1 MRKFSDL
8 SEREGGF
15 TLIEL
20 LVVIIIIGILA
31 AIAIPLFL
39 DQRKLAVDASVKS
52 DVRSTVDNIVTA
64 QATNAASFAGAV
76 SGTNVVETVD
86 RGAGT
91 PAWNGVVAGNPTAA
105 DTTAGKNVT
114 PTGAFSVRGSSTGG
128 KNYTGVGSTPA
139 TNSSYFQF
147 TQSTG
152 QFGTVTTNAVP
163 TV

>member
-39 DQRKLAVDASVKS
+39 DQRKLAVDAQTKS

-64 QATNAASFAGAV
+64 VAAG
-76 SGTNVVETVD
+76 
-86 RGAGT
+86 
-91 PAWNGVVAGNPTAA
+91 
-105 DTTAGKNVT
+105 DTTAKIARTTGTNLVVDGAAVPAANTTVAT
-114 PTGAFSVRGSSTGG
+114 PAGYSLTSVAGWNAGG
-128 KNYTGVGSTPA
+128 KAALQATPWTYTAAS
-139 TNSSYFQF
+139 
-147 TQSTG
+147 G
-152 QFGTVTTNAVP
+152 QFGLSATAAP
-163 TV
+163 AAS

>member
-8 SEREGGF
+8 REREGGF

-86 RGAGT
+86 LGATT
-91 PAWNGVVAGNPTAA
+91 PAWKGVVAGLPTAA

-114 PTGAFSVRGSSTGG
+114 PTGAFSVRGSATGG
-128 KNYTGVGSTPA
+128 KVFVGGTTTAAPTA
-139 TNSSYFQF
+139 FFQF

-152 QFGTVTTNAVP
+152 QFGTVNTNAVP
-163 TV
+163 AA

>member
-52 DVRSTVDNIVTA
+52 DVRSTTDNIVTA
-64 QATNAASFAGAV
+64 QATNAGYFSAAISSGNTVAVQDNTATTPAFVAAVAGAAPTT
-76 SGTNVVETVD
+76 GT
-86 RGAGT
+86 A
-91 PAWNGVVAGNPTAA
+91 
-105 DTTAGKNVT
+105 NVT
-114 PTGAFSVRGSSTGG
+114 PQGDFSVRGSNSGG
-128 KNYTGVGSTPA
+128 KVFVGGGA
-139 TNSSYFQF
+139 GKYFQYDAA
-147 TQSTG
+147 SG
-152 QFGTVTTNAVP
+152 QFGTK
-163 TV
+163 